1 MPIATKSQ
9 ILEADDRPVEK
20 VNTPEWGGEDSFVL
34 VRSISASERDRFEQS
49 MIEERGKNTR
59 ANLSNIRA
67 RFAAMC
73 VVDEGGARIFTD
85 AEAVDLGK
93 KSAAVLDRIFGTAQ
107 RLNGMSGDDVDEL
120 AGN

>member
-20 VNTPEWGGEDSFVL
+20 VQTPEWGDDAFVL
-34 VRSISASERDRFEQS
+34 VRSISAAERDKFEQS
-49 MIEERGKNTR
+49 IIEERGKSTR
-59 ANLSNIRA
+59 TNLENIRA

-73 VVDEGGARIFTD
+73 VVDEEGARVFSD
-85 AEAVDLGK
+85 AEASALGN

-107 RLNGMSGDDVDEL
+107 RLNGMSAEDVDEL

>member
-1 MPIATKSQ
+1 MPIATKAQ
-9 ILEADDRPVEK
+9 ILEADDRPTEK
-20 VNTPEWGGEDSFVL
+20 VETPEWGEDTFVL

-49 MIEERGKNTR
+49 MIEDRGKSTR
-59 ANLSNIRA
+59 TNLDNIRA

-73 VVDEGGARIFTD
+73 VVDEEGARLFSD
-85 AEAVDLGK
+85 DEAAVLGD

-107 RLNGMSGDDVDEL
+107 RLNGMTSDDVDEL